1 MRLMSREKSSD
12 SLPPSDLVKTG
23 LKVIF
28 VVGKGGVGKT
38 TCAAALALALSKTL
52 NTLIV
57 SLDPAHSL
65 GNVFGTSIYGE
76 TTEIAPKLSAIEVNM
91 ERATEDY
98 LRESARKLRDM
109 YSYLKT
115 INLEGYLDT
124 IRLSP
129 GIEEYATLEEMER
142 IISESEGKHEII
154 VFDTPASGL
163 TLRVL
168 ALPPVSLIWGEKLVK
183 LRKQILSKRA
193 VIEKIEGKKKF
204 VLDGKEFELSTTEE
218 KDEVMQELLK
228 YMRQVQKL
236 RELQVDV
243 GRCRVMTIM
252 NPDRLSFFETQR
264 ALNTLKKLS
273 MPIGII
279 VMNKFSGRQQE
290 LEVVTKAE
298 ATFGRRIEKIPLLDT
313 EPVGMKPLEEFSA
326 YLKAKEW
333 LPPGRGSN

>member
-1 MRLMSREKSSD
+1 MMCREKSSD
-12 SLPPSDLVKTG
+12 SLPRSDLMKTG

-38 TCAAALALALSKTL
+38 TCAAALTLSLSKSF

-65 GNVFGTSIYGE
+65 GNIFGTPLLGK
-76 TTEIAPKLSAIEVNM
+76 TKEIAPNLSAMEVNM
-91 ERATEDY
+91 EHAIEDY

-129 GIEEYATLEEMER
+129 GIEEYATLEETER

-154 VFDTPASGL
+154 VFDTPATGL

-168 ALPPVSLIWGEKLVK
+168 ALPQISLLWGEKLVK

-193 VIEKIEGKKKF
+193 VMEKVEGERKF
-204 VLDGKEFELSTTEE
+204 VLDGKEFKLSTTEE

-228 YMRQVQKL
+228 YMRQVQKV
-236 RELQVDV
+236 RELQVDA
-243 GRCRVMTIM
+243 GRCQVMTIM

-264 ALNTLKKLS
+264 TLNILKQLG
-273 MPIGII
+273 MPIGTI

-290 LEVVTKAE
+290 LEAVVKAE
-298 ATFGRRIEKIPLLDT
+298 ATFGRQIIKVPLLGT
-313 EPVGMKPLEEFSA
+313 EPVGMRPLEEFSE
-326 YLKAKEW
+326 YLNAKEW
-333 LPPGRGSN
+333 LPPGGGDN